1 MMTTVTIIQHRRDTA
16 ANWTMNN
23 PDPAE
28 GELCFET
35 DTGKFKIG
43 NGFTDWNGL
52 PYGDTVGANDSLD
65 LSDTP
70 NGYGTS
76 GQVLQ
81 VNGAADGLEY
91 VDASSGPAGP
101 AGADGATGA
110 TGPAG
115 ADGATG
121 PAGADGATGPAGPAG
136 ADGATGPAG
145 ADGATGPA
153 GADGAT
159 GPAGAD
165 GADGAPSINILPDL
179 IDVHSSVSSPAP
191 DDIFIFDSSVNQW
204 ANRPSEAVLH
214 QQLDSARLTGGALGF
229 SFFDEYVYEAL
240 TGHEDAWMGG
250 AIVPKP
256 GFSTVAVIK
265 VNFDL
270 DGNQIVFA
278 DVGFY
283 NESGPGTTGPWGIQN
298 LSPQTFEIYPAFGP
312 TGANSYIT
320 GVTGGTTYIGLA
332 GPSTN
337 VPVRWDPET
346 QGAITVLSTDIMAVF
361 NDAGFTTGSM
371 DVYITYNVGI
381 GRQMTYQS

>member
-1 MMTTVTIIQHRRDTA
+1 M
-16 ANWTMNN
+16 
-23 PDPAE
+23 
-28 GELCFET
+28 
-35 DTGKFKIG
+35 
-43 NGFTDWNGL
+43 
-52 PYGDTVGANDSLD
+52 
-65 LSDTP
+65 
-70 NGYGTS
+70 
-76 GQVLQ
+76 
-81 VNGAADGLEY
+81 
-91 VDASSGPAGP
+91 
-101 AGADGATGA
+101 
-110 TGPAG
+110 
-115 ADGATG
+115 
-121 PAGADGATGPAGPAG
+121 
-136 ADGATGPAG
+136 
-145 ADGATGPA
+145 
-153 GADGAT
+153 
-159 GPAGAD
+159 
-165 GADGAPSINILPDL
+165 
-179 IDVHSSVSSPAP
+179 HSSVSSPAP

>member
-101 AGADGATGA
+101 AGADGATG
-110 TGPAG
+110 
-115 ADGATG
+115 
-121 PAGADGATGPAGPAG
+121 
-136 ADGATGPAG
+136 
-145 ADGATGPA
+145 
-153 GADGAT
+153 
-159 GPAGAD
+159 PAGAD
-165 GADGAPSINILPDL
+165 GADGASSINMLPDL
-179 IDVHSSVSSPAP
+179 SDVDSSVSTPAP

>member
-1 MMTTVTIIQHRRDTA
+1 MTTVTIIQHRRDTA

-76 GQVLQ
+76 GQVLR

-91 VDASSGPAGP
+91 VDASS
-101 AGADGATGA
+101 
-110 TGPAG
+110 
-115 ADGATG
+115 
-121 PAGADGATGPAGPAG
+121 GPAGPAG

-153 GADGAT
+153 GADGA
-159 GPAGAD
+159 D
-165 GADGAPSINILPDL
+165 GASSINMLPDL
-179 IDVHSSVSSPAP
+179 SDVDSSVSTPAP

>member
-1 MMTTVTIIQHRRDTA
+1 MTTVTIIQHRRDTA

-76 GQVLQ
+76 GQVLR

-110 TGPAG
+110 T
-115 ADGATG
+115 GATG

-145 ADGATGPA
+145 ADGA
-153 GADGAT
+153 DGA
-159 GPAGAD
+159 
-165 GADGAPSINILPDL
+165 NILNIL
-179 IDVHSSVSSPAP
+179 SGLSDVDSSVSAAAP

-204 ANRPSEAVLH
+204 ANRPSEVVLQ
-214 QQLDSARLTGGALGF
+214 QQLDSARLTGFLGF

-240 TGHEDAWMGG
+240 TGHSDASMGG

-270 DGNQIVFA
+270 DGNQIIFA

-283 NESGPGTTGPWGIQN
+283 NESGPGTIGPWGIQN

>member
-1 MMTTVTIIQHRRDTA
+1 MTTVTIIQHRRDTA

-101 AGADGATGA
+101 AGADGATG
-110 TGPAG
+110 
-115 ADGATG
+115 
-121 PAGADGATGPAGPAG
+121 
-136 ADGATGPAG
+136 
-145 ADGATGPA
+145 PA

-165 GADGAPSINILPDL
+165 GADGASSINMLPDL
-179 IDVHSSVSSPAP
+179 SDVDSSVSTPAP

-346 QGAITVLSTDIMAVF
+346 QGAITVLSTDIMTVF

>member
-1 MMTTVTIIQHRRDTA
+1 MTTVTIIQHRRDTA

-101 AGADGATGA
+101 AGADGATG
-110 TGPAG
+110 
-115 ADGATG
+115 
-121 PAGADGATGPAGPAG
+121 PAGPAG
-136 ADGATGPAG
+136 ADGA
-145 ADGATGPA
+145 DGVS
-153 GADGAT
+153 
-159 GPAGAD
+159 
-165 GADGAPSINILPDL
+165 SINILPDL

-204 ANRPSEAVLH
+204 ANRPSEAVLQ
-214 QQLDSARLTGGALGF
+214 QQLDSARLIGGALGF
-229 SFFDEYVYEAL
+229 SFFDEYVHEAL
-240 TGHEDAWMGG
+240 TGHSDAMMGG

-346 QGAITVLSTDIMAVF
+346 QGAITVLSTDIMTVF

>member
-1 MMTTVTIIQHRRDTA
+1 MTTVTIIQHRRDTA

-101 AGADGATGA
+101 AGADGATG
-110 TGPAG
+110 
-115 ADGATG
+115 
-121 PAGADGATGPAGPAG
+121 
-136 ADGATGPAG
+136 
-145 ADGATGPA
+145 
-153 GADGAT
+153 
-159 GPAGAD
+159 PAGAD
-165 GADGAPSINILPDL
+165 GADGASSINMLPDL
-179 IDVHSSVSSPAP
+179 SDVDSSVSTPAP

>member
-1 MMTTVTIIQHRRDTA
+1 MTTVTIIQHRRDTA

-101 AGADGATGA
+101 AGADGATG
-110 TGPAG
+110 
-115 ADGATG
+115 
-121 PAGADGATGPAGPAG
+121 PAG

-165 GADGAPSINILPDL
+165 GADGTPSINILPDL
-179 IDVHSSVSSPAP
+179 IDVHSSVSTPAP

-204 ANRPSEAVLH
+204 ANRPSEFVLH

-381 GRQMTYQS
+381 GRRMDYQS